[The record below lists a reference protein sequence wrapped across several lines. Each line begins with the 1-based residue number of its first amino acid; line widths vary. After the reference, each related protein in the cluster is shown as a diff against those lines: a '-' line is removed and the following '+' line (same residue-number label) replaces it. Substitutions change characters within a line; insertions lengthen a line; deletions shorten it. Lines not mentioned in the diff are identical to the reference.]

1 MDDRPT
7 CGKGLAENSILPAT
21 LGKVLDAMAENLVVH
36 MKALDLTDPNA
47 REEYDAYE
55 GLARD
60 IQQAAAQLEETANRM
75 AGYRDLPM
83 GKHDGEAMTHPGV
96 QAAFQIFVNQ
106 KRELLTLLEKTAEG
120 DQQLLE
126 MMDEHT
132 HRAEESLVDRKGSV

>member
-1 MDDRPT
+1 MNMDERPT

-21 LGKVLDAMAENLVVH
+21 LGKVLDAMAENLAVH

-55 GLARD
+55 GLVRD
-60 IQQAAAQLEETANRM
+60 IRQSSARLEQTANRM

-83 GKHDGEAMTHPGV
+83 GKHDEEAMTQPGV
-96 QAAFQIFVNQ
+96 KAAFQTFVNQ
-106 KRELLTLLEKTAEG
+106 KKELRSLLEKTAER

-126 MMDEHT
+126 MMNAHT
-132 HRAEESLVDRKGSV
+132 HKA